1 MRKLHTAIITA
12 TFAGSLFLLG
22 YWDYISGFRLSLFP
36 LYMLL
41 LLVVAWH
48 SGKASTLAL
57 SAIAAAIIMVK
68 DSARIPALHDF
79 YYYWDEGTKC
89 VLLVLFSSAVWQIR
103 HLLTEKE
110 TTNRELRKALSEIR
124 ELRRMI
130 PICSMCHSI
139 RTDKGFYEKIE
150 VYLSNLTGAELT
162 HGICPACL
170 RKNFSHLT
178 RSMGPEALPDKAKSE
193 KR

>member
-1 MRKLHTAIITA
+1 MRKVHPAIVTAS
-12 TFAGSLFLLG
+12 FAVSLLLLG

-36 LYMLL
+36 LYLL
-41 LLVVAWH
+41 LLVVVAWYL
-48 SGKASTLAL
+48 GKATTLAM

-68 DSARIPALHDF
+68 DSAVVPALHDF
-79 YYYWDEGTKC
+79 YFYWDEGTKC
-89 VLLVLFSSAVWQIR
+89 VLLVLTGSAVWQIR

-150 VYLSNLTGAELT
+150 VYLSHLTGAELT

-178 RSMGPEALPDKAKSE
+178 RSTGPEARPAPAKSE
-193 KR
+193 KK